1 MSINVNTI
9 APPPTV
15 TQQVVTAVL
24 TTDNETATRSVVLD
38 STGLLLAYKT
48 INKSFGNISFNGSA
62 VVTTMTTANTFV
74 LVQNTAYVINS
85 LALGFSLTAGASQS
99 SSRLTYNGTS
109 VCPVRV
115 SCSCNVVVA
124 GSNNQS
130 VTTTLF
136 LNGVSITNA
145 TAKSWM
151 QTAGFSQ
158 NNSMVA
164 MINMNPND
172 YVELFVANA
181 TANNNVTV
189 TDCTIDAVSLK

>member
-1 MSINVNTI
+1 MIDPS
-9 APPPTV
+9 
-15 TQQVVTAVL
+15 
-24 TTDNETATRSVVLD
+24 
-38 STGLLLAYKT
+38 GLLLAYKT

-109 VCPVRV
+109 ACPVRV

-136 LNGVSITNA
+136 LNGVAITNA

-158 NNSMVA
+158 NNSMVT